1 MLKSLLIPNVITGN
15 FNYKLME
22 NDKRT
27 EFEKSG
33 EQKDIGLFGEFVG
46 MMKQNKKYW
55 LIPLVLI
62 LILFGVLIILGSSAA
77 APFIY
82 TLF

>member
-1 MLKSLLIPNVITGN
+1 
-15 FNYKLME
+15 ME
-22 NDKRT
+22 NNKRT

-33 EQKDIGLFGEFVG
+33 EQKDIGLFGEFVA
-46 MMKQNKKYW
+46 MLKQNKKYW
-55 LIPLVLI
+55 LIPLILI
-62 LILFGVLIILGSSAA
+62 LVLFGVLVILGSSAA